1 MGLSL
6 IKSLKSRNSELSDSQ
21 NQLNYL
27 NDSLVELELPSF
39 EHSLLKSGHP
49 RLKPSQLEIFQINL
63 GYMCNQTCK
72 HCHVDA
78 GPDRKEIMSKEH
90 LEKCLEIV
98 SKHKIP
104 TIDLTGGAPE
114 MNPHFRWFVEEATK
128 AGVSE
133 IIVRSNLTII
143 LANPKYHD
151 LPEFFA
157 KHNLRV
163 ISSLPFY
170 QASKT
175 DSQRGEGVFNKS
187 IQALKMLNEVGYGK
201 EDSDLFLDLVYNP
214 AGAFLPADQSQLEK
228 EFKNNL
234 ERDHNIHFNSLFT
247 ITNLPISRYLE
258 YLIASDNYEDYMEKL
273 IDAYNPAA
281 VEGLMCRN
289 TISVDWQ
296 GYLYDCDFNQMLE
309 MKVEQS
315 AGQHLD
321 DFDIDKLAQR
331 DIQLNQHCY
340 GCTAGAGSSC
350 QGAVA

>member
-1 MGLSL
+1 MGQSL
-6 IKSLKSRNSELSDSQ
+6 IKSLKARGADLSKSEIQ
-21 NQLNYL
+21 IQYL
-27 NDSLVELELPSF
+27 NETSAQLELPSF
-39 EHSLLKSGHP
+39 EHKLLESGYP
-49 RLKPSQLEIFQINL
+49 SLKPSQLEIFQINL

-78 GPDRKEIMSKEH
+78 GPDRREIMSEEH
-90 LEKCLEIV
+90 LKKCLEIV
-98 SKHKIP
+98 KKHKIP

-114 MNPHFRWFVEEATK
+114 MNPHFRWFVEEASK

-151 LPEFFA
+151 LPDFFA
-157 KHNLRV
+157 KHKLRV

-175 DSQRGEGVFNKS
+175 DSQRGEGVFNTS
-187 IQALKMLNEVGYGK
+187 IEALKMLNSVGYGK
-201 EDSDLFLDLVYNP
+201 GGSNLVLDLVYNP
-214 AGAFLPADQSQLEK
+214 AGAFLPADQSSLEM
-228 EFKNNL
+228 EFKRNL
-234 ERDHNIHFNSLFT
+234 KRDHHIEFNSLFA
-247 ITNLPISRYLE
+247 ITNLPISRFLE
-258 YLIASDNYEDYMEKL
+258 YLIASENYEDYMEKL

-309 MKVEQS
+309 MKVDRS

-321 DFDIDKLAQR
+321 DFDLGRLAER
-331 DIQLNQHCY
+331 DIKLNQHCY

-350 QGAVA
+350 QGTVA